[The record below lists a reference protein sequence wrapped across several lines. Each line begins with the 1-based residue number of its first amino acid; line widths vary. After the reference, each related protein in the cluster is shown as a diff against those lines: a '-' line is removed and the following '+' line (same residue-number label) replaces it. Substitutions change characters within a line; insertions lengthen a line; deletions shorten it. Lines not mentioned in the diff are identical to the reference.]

1 MIHRYIPK
9 GDGEKEKMLEKIG
22 VESIDDLFV
31 DIPKDL
37 KLTEPLKIPEAMSEL
52 DLLRR
57 AQELGEKNI
66 PITSRVSF
74 LGAGVYDH
82 YVPLLIDHIISRSEF
97 YTSYTPYQPE
107 IAQGTLQAIFE
118 YQTLICRLTGMDIS
132 NASMYEG
139 ASAAAEALLIAL
151 ADKRKSNNVLVSAG
165 MHPDA
170 IQVIKT
176 YLHYRDVEVR
186 EVPLKDGHTDLE
198 AAKELAD
205 EHTAGMVMQNP
216 NFFGEMEDVPSFA
229 TFAKDN
235 KMLSIL
241 SVDPISLALLEPPG
255 KQGIDLVI
263 GDGQALGNGLNFGG
277 PYLGFLAVNKKH
289 MRKMPGRLVG
299 VSKDTEGKRA
309 FVLTLQAREQHIRRY
324 KATSNIC
331 TNMSLNALMASVYL
345 NTLGKE
351 GMREVAIQSL
361 SKSHYLYNGLLETGA
376 FEEVFSTPFFKEFTL
391 KYKGDVKKLLA
402 KLLECNIVGGLDL
415 SNYGREGEILVAVT
429 EKRTKEEMDRYIACV
444 KEVSA

>member
-1 MIHRYIPK
+1 
-9 GDGEKEKMLEKIG
+9 
-22 VESIDDLFV
+22 
-31 DIPKDL
+31 
-37 KLTEPLKIPEAMSEL
+37 
-52 DLLRR
+52 
-57 AQELGEKNI
+57 
-66 PITSRVSF
+66 
-74 LGAGVYDH
+74 
-82 YVPLLIDHIISRSEF
+82 
-97 YTSYTPYQPE
+97 
-107 IAQGTLQAIFE
+107 
-118 YQTLICRLTGMDIS
+118 
-132 NASMYEG
+132 
-139 ASAAAEALLIAL
+139 
-151 ADKRKSNNVLVSAG
+151 
-165 MHPDA
+165 
-170 IQVIKT
+170 
-176 YLHYRDVEVR
+176 
-186 EVPLKDGHTDLE
+186 
-198 AAKELAD
+198 
-205 EHTAGMVMQNP
+205 MQNP

-255 KQGIDLVI
+255 KQEIDLVI

-415 SNYGREGEILVAVT
+415 SDYGREGEILVAVT

>member
-1 MIHRYIPK
+1 MVHRYIPK
-9 GDGEKEKMLEKIG
+9 GDGEKEKMLETIG

-37 KLTEPLKIPEAMSEL
+37 RLKEPLKIPPALSEL
-52 DLLRR
+52 ELLRR
-57 AQELGEKNI
+57 AQELGEKNT

-82 YVPLLIDHIISRSEF
+82 FVPLIIDHIISRSEF

-139 ASAAAEALLIAL
+139 ASAAAEALLMAL
-151 ADKRKSNNVLVSAG
+151 AEKRKSDNVLVSAG
-165 MHPDA
+165 MHPQT

-176 YLHYRDVEVR
+176 YLHYRGVEIR
-186 EVPLKDGHTDLE
+186 EVPLKDGKTDLE
-198 AAKELAD
+198 AAKELTDAN
-205 EHTAGMVMQNP
+205 TAGMIVQNP
-216 NFFGEMEDVPSFA
+216 NFFGEMEEVVPFA
-229 TFAKDN
+229 DFCKEN

-255 KQGIDLVI
+255 NQGIDLVI
-263 GDGQALGNGLNFGG
+263 GDGQSLGNGLNFGG
-277 PYLGFLAVNKKH
+277 PYLGFLAVKKKH

-299 VSKDTEGKRA
+299 VSRDSEGKRA

-331 TNMSLNALMASVYL
+331 TNMSLNALIASIYL
-345 NTLGKE
+345 NALGTD
-351 GMREVAIQSL
+351 GLREVATQSL
-361 SKSHYLYNGLLETGA
+361 SKAHYLYKGLLETGA
-376 FEEVFSTPFFKEFTL
+376 FEEVFSSPFFKEFTL
-391 KYKGDVKKLLA
+391 KYKGDVKELLA
-402 KLLECNIVGGLDL
+402 KLRDCNIVGGLDL
-415 SNYGREGEILVAVT
+415 TEYGREGEILVAVT

-444 KEVSA
+444 REVSA

>member
-31 DIPKDL
+31 DIPKEL

>member
-186 EVPLKDGHTDLE
+186 EVPLKDGHTDLG

-415 SNYGREGEILVAVT
+415 SDYGREGEILVAVT

>member
-255 KQGIDLVI
+255 KQEIDLVI

-415 SNYGREGEILVAVT
+415 SDYGREGEILVAVT

>member
-31 DIPKDL
+31 DIPKEL

-415 SNYGREGEILVAVT
+415 SDYGREGEILVAVT

>member
-415 SNYGREGEILVAVT
+415 SDYGREGEILVAVT